1 MWSWRPEI
9 LIPLAL
15 VGTAFTIGWW
25 RLSRCSAN
33 RFPPWRVPLALGG
46 LTSIALALLSP
57 LDRLARGLFLA
68 HMVQHMLLM
77 MVAPPLL
84 LLADPLPVQV
94 WGLPRRVRAGV
105 GKLLGAGAPLRRAL
119 QVLTW
124 MPVAWLVFTL
134 TLWVW
139 HLPAAYDAAVG
150 DAHLH
155 DLEHLAFFWAGVV
168 FWWPVINPAPHVR
181 GQIQYGARIVYLV
194 LGAFQKAALGL
205 LLTLS
210 PRVLYRSYAVAPQLW
225 GLSPLEDQAWG
236 GFIMWGL
243 GGAIDMLAVLVLL
256 FKFFSVE
263 EHEALPHGVSEP
275 DFMAGS

>member
-15 VGTAFTIGWW
+15 LGAAFTIGWW

-33 RFPPWRVPLALGG
+33 RLTPWRVTAALGG

-57 LDRLARGLFLA
+57 LDRLAHALFLA
-68 HMVQHMLLM
+68 HMAKHMVIM

-94 WGLPRRVRAGV
+94 WGLPRRVRLGV

-124 MPVAWLVFTL
+124 MPVAWLVFTF

-139 HLPAAYDAAVG
+139 HLPAVYDAAAG

-155 DLEHLAFFWAGVV
+155 DLEHLAFFWAGVL
-168 FWWPVINPAPHVR
+168 FWLMYSTNC
-181 GQIQYGARIVYLV
+181 RI
-194 LGAFQKAALGL
+194 
-205 LLTLS
+205 
-210 PRVLYRSYAVAPQLW
+210 PP
-225 GLSPLEDQAWG
+225 E
-236 GFIMWGL
+236 
-243 GGAIDMLAVLVLL
+243 
-256 FKFFSVE
+256 
-263 EHEALPHGVSEP
+263 
-275 DFMAGS
+275 